1 MKIYSFIH
9 ENRFPFAASVGC
21 VADELKLTPAE
32 SATLTAK
39 GAVVLHDVLY
49 EPLLVQLEAE
59 PEEYTAVE
67 SISIDDYGNVS
78 RWWCN
83 GLASGEAQL

>member
-9 ENRFPFAASVGC
+9 EDRFPIAASVGC
-21 VADELKLTPAE
+21 VANELKLTPAE

-39 GAVVLHDVLY
+39 SAVILNDVLY

-59 PEEYTAVE
+59 PEDYTAVE
-67 SISIDDYGNVS
+67 SVIIDDYGNVS

-83 GLASGEAQL
+83 GEASGTVQL